1 MTSISKYKT
10 SWSVSLAAAL
20 ARAAGLT
27 AVARWCIVVALLRSK
42 EAFYSVCRK
51 YRLFWH
57 WMICLR
63 KIVNSAGEV
72 VKYRQTEAR
81 CKDQSLSWSVS
92 HAFFRLFFDHIFY
105 AKLKASKHQTKAF
118 SKLNKKRKIN
128 REKKFCPSSYSETSL
143 TRKRRSP
150 RI

>member
-1 MTSISKYKT
+1 
-10 SWSVSLAAAL
+10 
-20 ARAAGLT
+20 
-27 AVARWCIVVALLRSK
+27 
-42 EAFYSVCRK
+42 
-51 YRLFWH
+51 
-57 WMICLR
+57 MICLR

-72 VKYRQTEAR
+72 VKYRHTEAR

-143 TRKRRSP
+143 TRKRRST